1 MFKMKSLFSIVAI
14 FSLALVSCTERIPE
28 KQMPDVD
35 NGVITMIKATV
46 NPLEL
51 QGVPGVGEYS
61 WNETHTIG
69 IYGTAAGENECY
81 LPVKTTL
88 GSSEAQFYGNEVGG
102 DMTIYMPYVKG
113 GSQAALNG
121 RVTVPAQQ
129 NYYADPLEHFMYNS
143 TFLSTARVGEV
154 QFDYHAGLLQIQLHY
169 NIENITSVSVSV
181 GNLTTDG
188 SYDDYLVGDIAT
200 DDDTETFL
208 VNGSNRLVISNF
220 PEGVN
225 STVENPVTIWAVL
238 APGVYENLV
247 IEMAHANGYTSTP
260 VEGPFVVEKCALTE
274 KVCHA
279 KEIKYDNG
287 IGDFEGE
294 SGQFNPLN

>member
-102 DMTIYMPYVKG
+102 DMTIYMPF
-113 GSQAALNG
+113 
-121 RVTVPAQQ
+121 T
-129 NYYADPLEHFMYNS
+129 
-143 TFLSTARVGEV
+143 
-154 QFDYHAGLLQIQLHY
+154 
-169 NIENITSVSVSV
+169 
-181 GNLTTDG
+181 
-188 SYDDYLVGDIAT
+188 
-200 DDDTETFL
+200 
-208 VNGSNRLVISNF
+208 
-220 PEGVN
+220 
-225 STVENPVTIWAVL
+225 
-238 APGVYENLV
+238 
-247 IEMAHANGYTSTP
+247 
-260 VEGPFVVEKCALTE
+260 
-274 KVCHA
+274 
-279 KEIKYDNG
+279 
-287 IGDFEGE
+287 
-294 SGQFNPLN
+294 